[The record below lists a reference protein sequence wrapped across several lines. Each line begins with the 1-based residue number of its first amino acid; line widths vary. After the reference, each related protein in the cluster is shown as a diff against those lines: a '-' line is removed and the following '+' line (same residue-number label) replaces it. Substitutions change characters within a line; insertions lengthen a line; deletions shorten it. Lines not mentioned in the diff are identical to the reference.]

1 MLARTLFVTAIV
13 ALELGAQTVDRSKPP
28 QTPPIPS
35 YKLPPVYETKLPNG
49 LRIVLVEDAR
59 FPLVTTRLNFRAG
72 TKFDPKDRPGLAEA
86 VASLLNEG
94 TKTRTSRQ
102 ISEETDA
109 MGGSLSASAGPDSL
123 TISGG
128 AVSESLPRLLNLLAD
143 VTLNATFPQDE
154 VDLYKQN
161 RIQSLRA
168 ERAEPAFLAEE
179 KLAEAVYGSSPY
191 AHIAPTVEAIGKLDP
206 KVLAG
211 FRDTFLAP
219 NNATLLLIGKL
230 PARADLLK
238 TVTQL
243 FGAWQQ
249 KSLPAAPDTTAPA
262 PHRQIVLVDRPG
274 SVQADIH
281 VGRTAPTRLSPDYFP
296 LAVGTSIL
304 GNGANSRMFRN
315 IREKEGFAYDAH
327 TEYVT
332 NRDAAS
338 LSAVTEV
345 RNEVIEPALRAVF
358 TELENMANAPVPS
371 DELTNTKNY
380 LSGIYLLRLET
391 QDGLA
396 NQLNSIETLGLPNN
410 YLETYTTRVRSVE
423 PGQIQEV
430 AKKYIAPGQDAVVIV
445 GDAGKI
451 GDAVKKFGEVTVVKA
466 E

>member
-1 MLARTLFVTAIV
+1 MLHRSL
-13 ALELGAQTVDRSKPP
+13 LELAITTLGLTAQTVDRSKAP

-49 LRIVLVEDAR
+49 LGLILVEDAR

-72 TKFDPKDRPGLAEA
+72 TKFDPQDRPGLAEA

-109 MGGSLSASAGPDSL
+109 MGGSLNGAAGADSL
-123 TISGG
+123 TISGS
-128 AVSESLPRLLNLLAD
+128 AVSESLSRLLTLLAD
-143 VTLNATFPQDE
+143 VTLNATFPPEE

-161 RIQSLRA
+161 RIQNLRA
-168 ERAEPAFLAEE
+168 QRAEPAFLAME
-179 KLAEAVYGSSPY
+179 KLSETIYGSSPY
-191 AHIAPTVEAIGKLDP
+191 AHIAPTVESIGKLDS
-206 KVLAG
+206 KSLAG

-219 NNATLLLIGKL
+219 NNATLLLIGRL
-230 PARADLLK
+230 PARAELIK

-243 FGAWQQ
+243 FGSWQQ
-249 KSLPAAPDTTAPA
+249 KQLPAAPNTTAPP

-281 VGRTAPTRLSPDYFP
+281 VGRAAPTRLSPEYFP
-296 LAVGTSIL
+296 LMVGNSVL
-304 GNGANSRMFRN
+304 GNGANSRMFRI
-315 IREKEGFAYDAH
+315 IREKDGFAYDAH
-327 TEYVT
+327 TEYST
-332 NRDAAS
+332 KRDAAD
-338 LSAVTEV
+338 LAAVTQV

-358 TELENMANAPVPS
+358 TELENMANAPVPA
-371 DELTNTKNY
+371 DELTNTKNF
-380 LSGIYLLRLET
+380 LAGIYLVRLET

-396 NQLNSIETLGLPNN
+396 TQLNTIQTLGLPNN

-423 PGQIQEV
+423 PGQIQDV
-430 AKKYIAPGQDAVVIV
+430 AKKYIAPDQDAVVIV
-445 GDAGKI
+445 GDASKI